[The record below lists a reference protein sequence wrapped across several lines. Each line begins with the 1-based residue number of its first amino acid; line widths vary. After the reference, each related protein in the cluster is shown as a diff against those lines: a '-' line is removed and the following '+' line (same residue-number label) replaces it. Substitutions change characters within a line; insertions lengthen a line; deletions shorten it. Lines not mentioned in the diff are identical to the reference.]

1 MEYKLT
7 RKKEKLEIDGIWYKL
22 TIKPE
27 FRKPGN
33 PVENLDV
40 EILYKNILLPVF
52 GSFNN
57 K

>member
-1 MEYKLT
+1 M
-7 RKKEKLEIDGIWYKL
+7 DGIWYKL

-27 FRKPGN
+27 FRKPGH
-33 PVENLDV
+33 PVDNLDV

-52 GSFNN
+52 GTYLN